1 MDLLGAMFTTAL
13 ATYLVYGKSI
23 NAANTGFSLNMAVEF
38 TMMILYLVR
47 TFNEFEVQANRCV

>member
-38 TMMILYLVR
+38 TTMILYLVR
-47 TFNEFEVQANRCV
+47 IFNEFEVQANRYV